1 MQLLAPAKVNLFLRI
16 VGQRPDGYHLLDS
29 LMSPISLYD
38 DITIAVQD
46 GKNVKAGKD
55 EKTGPPHA
63 SQISLSCD
71 DPSIPSDETNL
82 AYRAAALVCQEAQL
96 TARITL
102 DITKRIPAGAG
113 LGGGS
118 SDAAAVL
125 KGLNTAF
132 GLGWT
137 ESRLCSLGA
146 KLGADVPFFI
156 PCQTAHVSG
165 IGEELSPVL
174 LTLDRW
180 LVLVVPSF
188 GVSTPWAYR
197 RFDELGRKDSDGAC
211 VSSIAGQNW
220 RADQNWPIPGDCV
233 NDLESAVLPTYPAIQ
248 EIKDELLACQAEVA
262 LMSGSGSAVFGVFP
276 HQQAAQQAGEA
287 VAKRGRVFVVQPL
300 ARAPSGSSRA
310 PSGSSRAVSDST

>member
-1 MQLLAPAKVNLFLRI
+1 MHLLAPAKVNLFLRI
-16 VGQRPDGYHLLDS
+16 VGQRLDGYHLLDS
-29 LMSPISLYD
+29 LMVPISLYD

-46 GKNVKAGKD
+46 AKIVKFVQYGKAKPLQ
-55 EKTGPPHA
+55 TP
-63 SQISLSCD
+63 QISLSCD

-82 AYRAAALVCQEAQL
+82 AYRAAMLVCQEAQL

-102 DITKRIPAGAG
+102 HITKRIPAGAG

-125 KGLNTAF
+125 KGLNIAF
-132 GLGWT
+132 GLDWT
-137 ESRLCSLGA
+137 ESRLCTLGA

-156 PCQTAHVSG
+156 PCQPAHVGG

-174 LTLDRW
+174 LALDRW
-180 LVLVVPSF
+180 LVVIVPPF

-197 RFDELGRKDSDGAC
+197 RFDELGRKDSDVA
-211 VSSIAGQNW
+211 VVASVAGQDW
-220 RADQNWPIPGDCV
+220 PGWPIAGDCV

-248 EIKDELLACQAEVA
+248 GIKDELLACQAEAA
-262 LMSGSGSAVFGVFP
+262 LISGSGSAVFGVFP

-287 VAKRGRVFVVQPL
+287 VAKRGKAFVVQPL
-300 ARAPSGSSRA
+300 AKALSGSSREEE
-310 PSGSSRAVSDST
+310 DDE